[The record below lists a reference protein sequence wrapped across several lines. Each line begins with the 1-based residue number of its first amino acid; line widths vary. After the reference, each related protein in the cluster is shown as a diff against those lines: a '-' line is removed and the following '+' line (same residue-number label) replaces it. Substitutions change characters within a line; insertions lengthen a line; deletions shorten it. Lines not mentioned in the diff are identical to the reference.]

1 MFLIVILIP
10 VEILLVACWVMC
22 IVYIGSTRDTA
33 EEKGG
38 EESCSGGREEIQ
50 KRQRRE
56 AIIPETWGG

>member
-10 VEILLVACWVMC
+10 VEILLYSGMMGY
-22 IVYIGSTRDTA
+22 VYCIGSTRDTA

>member
-1 MFLIVILIP
+1 MMGYVY
-10 VEILLVACWVMC
+10 C
-22 IVYIGSTRDTA
+22 IGLTRDTA